1 MDVYMHAKNGDKIRN
16 IRRTQTIIETN
27 VTANVLNFLLGLHS
41 DIYEKQSK
49 YRINVVIALF

>member
-1 MDVYMHAKNGDKIRN
+1 MHTKNGDKIRN
-16 IRRTQTIIETN
+16 IRRTQTITETN